1 MWFDLLMSSETTT
14 ATPEQT
20 REAMTT
26 LSRRRYTQIRSILVQ
41 LPERGAPRAS
51 TVSKMLHGRKHRALL
66 LYLLLLTCWPWL
78 EERRNPLEGSIWI
91 RALTS
96 KSGLTWT
103 PSTLSRTWAEL
114 ADLGLVELP
123 KKEGR
128 LRRPRPRREDG
139 AADYDVPGGRRDR
152 YNAYF
157 SLPDEFW
164 TEGLFAKLSLP
175 ALVMLLVIAKETNS
189 KKTKEV
195 WLPYEHMPEWYGI
208 SAKSAQKGITELL
221 AERLLKRR
229 PDVRPAPLSPTG
241 STTHMYYSLTGVYGH
256 TSRAARRKKAASARA
271 EREAQRALDATP
283 ESQETT

>member
-1 MWFDLLMSSETTT
+1 
-14 ATPEQT
+14 
-20 REAMTT
+20 MTT
-26 LSRRRYTQIRSILVQ
+26 LSRRRYTQIRSVLVQ
-41 LPERGAPRAS
+41 LPERGSERAS
-51 TVSKMLHGRKHRALL
+51 TVAKMLRGRKHRALL

-78 EERRNPLEGSIWI
+78 EERRKPLEGSIWI

-96 KSGLTWT
+96 DSGPTWT

-114 ADLGLVELP
+114 AELGLVELP

-139 AADYDVPGGRRDR
+139 AADYEVPGGRRDR

-164 TEGLFAKLSLP
+164 IEGHFATLSLP

-195 WLPYEHMPEWYGI
+195 WLPYEYMPDWYGI

-221 AERLLKRR
+221 DAKLLKRR
-229 PDVRPAPLSPTG
+229 PDIKPAPLSPTG

-256 TSRAARRKKAASARA
+256 TSRAARRKKAATARA
-271 EREAQRALDATP
+271 EREAQEALDVVP
-283 ESQETT
+283 DPQEKP

>member
-1 MWFDLLMSSETTT
+1 
-14 ATPEQT
+14 
-20 REAMTT
+20 MTT

-41 LPERGAPRAS
+41 LPERGKPRAS
-51 TVSKMLHGRKHRALL
+51 TLSTMLRGRKHRALL

-78 EERRNPLEGSIWI
+78 EGRRNPLEGAIWI

-96 KSGLTWT
+96 KDGPTWT
-103 PSTLSRTWAEL
+103 ASTLSRTWAEL
-114 ADLGLVELP
+114 ADLDLVDLP

-139 AADYDVPGGRRDR
+139 ATEYDVPGGRRDR

-164 TEGLFAKLSLP
+164 IDGLFGRLSLP

-195 WLPYEHMPEWYGI
+195 WLPYEYMPDWYGI

-221 AERLLKRR
+221 GEGILNRR
-229 PDVRPAPLSPTG
+229 PDSKPAPLSPTG

-256 TSRAARRKKAASARA
+256 TSRAARRKKAATARA
-271 EREAQRALDATP
+271 EREAQRALDAVP
-283 ESQETT
+283 EP